1 MANENFYNSPSSTAS
16 GTASSMGPQAI
27 TDYYFKKALIAVRD
41 HQYFMPLAD
50 VRAMPKHMGK
60 KIKQD
65 VYVPLLDDLNINDQ
79 GINAD
84 GNVLDKT
91 KWSGWDSAGVETGYA
106 YADAAAAQSG
116 AGAAGQIAKN
126 GQNLYGSS
134 KDTGTITSKIPLL
147 RENGGR
153 VNRVG
158 FTRRQIEGTLLKRG
172 FFTEYTQESMDF
184 DSDSELLSHI
194 VEEALVGANE
204 ITEAELQKDLIT
216 TATSDG
222 TAYFCSGTASAA
234 VPALAGSTVAAGA
247 TRTALKLAV
256 DEVVVYN
263 DLMNL
268 SIALDDNKTPKQTK
282 VISGSRMID
291 TKTVNGGRVMYIGS
305 ELIPVVRK
313 MTDISGSGVGSGF
326 ISVEKYADAA
336 NTIHGE
342 IGSVDQF
349 RIVVVPEMQH
359 DRKGGAASSDTAG
372 TGKNGADIYPMLVV
386 GDGAFTTIGFQ
397 TDGKS
402 VKFSVNH
409 KKPGKEI
416 ASLDD
421 PYGEVGF
428 YSIKW
433 YYGFM
438 ALRPERLGII
448 WTALAA
454 V

>member
-1 MANENFYNSPSSTAS
+1 MANETLYNSPSSTAS
-16 GTASSMGPQAI
+16 GTASAIGPQAI

-65 VYVPLLDDLNINDQ
+65 VYVPMIDVLNTGAQGLD
-79 GINAD
+79 
-84 GNVLDKT
+84 T
-91 KWSGWDSAGVETGYA
+91 
-106 YADAAAAQSG
+106 
-116 AGAAGQIAKN
+116 AGAALTAGEWSAWNSSGTLISADNASETAAIAETGAVEVAQN
-126 GQNLYGSS
+126 DQNLYGSS
-134 KDTGTITSKIPLL
+134 KDTGAIQSKIPTL

-158 FTRRQIEGTLLKRG
+158 FTRTQVEGELLKRG

-204 ITEAELQKDLIT
+204 ITEAELQADLIT
-216 TATSDG
+216 TATSSG
-222 TAYFCSGTASAA
+222 TAYFCSSAPGTD
-234 VPALAGSTVAAGA
+234 ALAGSTVAAGA

-282 VISGSRMID
+282 VISGSRMVD
-291 TKTVNGGRVMYIGS
+291 TKTINGGRIMYVGS
-305 ELIPVVRK
+305 ELIPVLRK
-313 MTDISGSGVGSGF
+313 MKDIAGTTVGSAF
-326 ISVEKYADAA
+326 VSVEKYADAA
-336 NTIHGE
+336 NTLHGE
-342 IGSVDQF
+342 IGSIDQF

>member
-1 MANENFYNSPSSTAS
+1 MANENMYNSPSSTAS
-16 GTASSMGPQAI
+16 GTASNIGAQAR

-41 HQYFMPLAD
+41 QMYFMPLAD

-65 VYVPLLDDLNINDQ
+65 VYTPLLDSTNLNDQ
-79 GINAD
+79 GLNAA
-84 GNVLDKT
+84 GAVITKQ
-91 KWSGWDSAGVETGYA
+91 KWSAYDSSGDLVGAEGA
-106 YADAAAAQSG
+106 YNDEAAAIAASG
-116 AGAAGQIAKN
+116 AVDVVEVGG
-126 GQNLYGSS
+126 NLYGSS
-134 KDTGTITSKIPLL
+134 KDTGAIKRKIPTL

-158 FTRRQIEGTLLKRG
+158 FTRTQVEGELLKRG

-184 DSDSELLSHI
+184 DSDADLLMHI
-194 VEEALVGANE
+194 TEEALVGANE
-204 ITEAELQKDLIT
+204 LTEAELQADLIT
-216 TATSDG
+216 TATANG
-222 TAYFCSGTASAA
+222 TAYYCSSATNA
-234 VPALAGSTVAAGA
+234 VTTGS
-247 TRTALKLAV
+247 KLDV
-256 DEVVVYN
+256 DEVVTYE

-282 VISGSRMID
+282 IIAGSRMID

-313 MTDISGSGVGSGF
+313 LTDISGSGVGSGF
-326 ISVEKYADAA
+326 VGVEKYADAS
-336 NTIHGE
+336 NVLNGE

-372 TGKNGADIYPMLVV
+372 TGKNGADVFPMLVV

-402 VKFSVNH
+402 VKFSINH

-448 WTALAA
+448 WTLKTAL
-454 V
+454 

>member
-1 MANENFYNSPSSTAS
+1 MANENAYNSPSSTAS
-16 GTASSMGPQAI
+16 GTASDIGAQAR
-27 TDYYFKKALIAVRD
+27 TDYYFKKALISVRD
-41 HQYFMPLAD
+41 RMYFMPLAD

-65 VYVPLLDDLNINDQ
+65 VYVPLLDVLNTGDQ
-79 GINAD
+79 GINAA
-84 GNVLDKT
+84 GTALTAGTYSAWNSSGVLQSST
-91 KWSGWDSAGVETGYA
+91 EATR
-106 YADAAAAQSG
+106 AAAVTAAG
-116 AGAAGQIAKN
+116 AGGEIGLN
-126 GQNLYGSS
+126 DQNLYGSS
-134 KDTGTITSKIPLL
+134 KDTGTIKSKIPTL

-158 FTRRQIEGTLLKRG
+158 FTRTQIEGELLKRG

-194 VEEALVGANE
+194 TEEALVGANE
-204 ITEAELQKDLIT
+204 LTEAELQADLIT
-216 TATSDG
+216 NATANG
-222 TAYFCSGTASAA
+222 TAYYCSASPA
-234 VPALAGSTVAAGA
+234 VTTGS
-247 TRTALKLAV
+247 KLAV
-256 DEVVVYN
+256 DEVVVYR

-282 VISGSRMID
+282 IIAGSRMVD
-291 TKTVNGGRVMYIGS
+291 TKTINGGRVMYVGS
-305 ELIPVVRK
+305 ELIPVIRA
-313 MTDISGSGVGSGF
+313 MTDLHSQPAFV
-326 ISVEKYADAA
+326 SVEKYADAG
-336 NTIHGE
+336 NVMNGE
-342 IGSVDQF
+342 IGTVDQF
-349 RIVVVPEMQH
+349 RIVVVPEMQFTEN
-359 DRKGGAASSDTAG
+359 GGASAADTAG
-372 TGKNGADIYPMLVV
+372 TGDNGADIYPMLVV

-402 VKFSVNH
+402 VKFTINH

>member
-1 MANENFYNSPSSTAS
+1 MANETLYNTPVQGTPA
-16 GTASSMGPQAI
+16 GTASSIGKQAVM
-27 TDYYFKKALIAVRD
+27 DYYFKKALIAVRD

-65 VYVPLLDDLNINDQ
+65 VYVPLIDDTNENAQ
-79 GINAD
+79 GISAAEA
-84 GNVLDKT
+84 VLT
-91 KWSGWDSAGVETGYA
+91 KNTFSAWDSAGALIGAEGA
-106 YADAAAAQSG
+106 YASEALAIAATG
-116 AGAAGQIAKN
+116 AVDVAEIGG
-126 GQNLYGSS
+126 NLYGSS
-134 KDTGTITSKIPLL
+134 KDIGAIARKIPVL

-158 FTRRQIEGTLLKRG
+158 FTRTQVEGDLLKRG

-184 DSDSELLSHI
+184 DSDADLLSHI

-204 ITEAELQKDLIT
+204 LTEAELQNDLIT
-216 TATSDG
+216 NATANG
-222 TAYFCSGTASAA
+222 TAYFMGGT
-234 VPALAGSTVAAGA
+234 T
-247 TRTALKLAV
+247 KLTT
-256 DEVVVYN
+256 DEVVTYD
-263 DLMNL
+263 DLMTL

-282 VISGSRMID
+282 IISGSRMID

-305 ELIPVVRK
+305 ELITVVRK
-313 MTDISGSGVGSGF
+313 LTDITGSGVGSGF
-326 ISVEKYADAA
+326 VGVEKYADAGS
-336 NTIHGE
+336 ILHGE
-342 IGSVDQF
+342 IGTVDQF

-359 DRKGGAASSDTAG
+359 DRKGGAANGTTDG
-372 TGKNGADIYPMLVV
+372 TGKDGVDIFPMLVV

-448 WTALAA
+448 WTCKTAA
-454 V
+454 

>member
-1 MANENFYNSPSSTAS
+1 MANETLYNSPSSTAS
-16 GTASSMGPQAI
+16 GTASAIGPQAI

-65 VYVPLLDDLNINDQ
+65 VYVPMIDVLNTGAQGLDTAGTALTAGEWSAWNSSGTLISAD
-79 GINAD
+79 NASE
-84 GNVLDKT
+84 T
-91 KWSGWDSAGVETGYA
+91 AAIAETGA
-106 YADAAAAQSG
+106 VEVAQ
-116 AGAAGQIAKN
+116 N
-126 GQNLYGSS
+126 DQNLYGSS
-134 KDTGTITSKIPLL
+134 KDTGAIQSKIPTL

-158 FTRRQIEGTLLKRG
+158 FTRTQVEGELLKRG

-204 ITEAELQKDLIT
+204 ITEAELQADLIT
-216 TATSDG
+216 TATSSG
-222 TAYFCSGTASAA
+222 TAYFCSSAPGTD
-234 VPALAGSTVAAGA
+234 ALAGSTVAAGA

-282 VISGSRMID
+282 VISGSRMVD
-291 TKTVNGGRVMYIGS
+291 TKTINGGRIMYVGS
-305 ELIPVVRK
+305 ELIPVLRK
-313 MTDISGSGVGSGF
+313 MKDIAGTTVGSAF
-326 ISVEKYADAA
+326 VSVEKYADAA
-336 NTIHGE
+336 NTLHGE
-342 IGSVDQF
+342 IGSIDQF

-402 VKFSVNH
+402 VKFTVNH

>member
-1 MANENFYNSPSSTAS
+1 MAGETLYNTPAQGTPTGTPSSIGS
-16 GTASSMGPQAI
+16 QAVM
-27 TDYYFKKALIAVRD
+27 DYYFKKALIAVRD

-65 VYVPLLDDLNINDQ
+65 VYVPLIDVANTGSQGLDEDGLYLQATPDTWTGWDAAGDVVLATYASEALAIAGSAVTDVARNDQ
-79 GINAD
+79 NF
-84 GNVLDKT
+84 
-91 KWSGWDSAGVETGYA
+91 
-106 YADAAAAQSG
+106 
-116 AGAAGQIAKN
+116 
-126 GQNLYGSS
+126 YGSYRDIGAI
-134 KDTGTITSKIPLL
+134 KKKIPTL

-158 FTRRQIEGTLLKRG
+158 FTRTQVEGDLLKRG

-184 DSDSELLSHI
+184 DTDSELLSHI

-204 ITEAELQKDLIT
+204 LTEAELQNDLIT
-216 TATSDG
+216 NATANG
-222 TAYFCSGTASAA
+222 TCFHMSG
-234 VPALAGSTVAAGA
+234 AGGA
-247 TRTALKLAV
+247 EVGSPLEV
-256 DEVVVYN
+256 DEVVDYAAM
-263 DLMNL
+263 LNL
-268 SIALDDNKTPKQTK
+268 SIALDDNKTPKTTK
-282 VISGSRMID
+282 IISGSRMID
-291 TKTVNGGRVMYIGS
+291 TKTINGGRVMFIGTD
-305 ELIPVVRK
+305 LIPVVRK
-313 MTDISGSGVGSGF
+313 MKGIDTSSAVGSGF
-326 ISVEKYADAA
+326 VGVEKYADAG
-336 NTIHGE
+336 TIMHGE

-349 RIVVVPEMQH
+349 RIVVVPEMQY
-359 DRKGGAASSDTAG
+359 DRLGGSGADDDG
-372 TGKNGADIYPMLVV
+372 TGKNGCDIYPMLVV

-448 WTALAA
+448 WTALVA